1 MKTIEQLA
9 SGMTVGHVG
18 LGFRSGVPGSVR
30 QQVHDGDTI
39 NVRAMGNFGIRFLGV
54 DAPEVSFTLPGK
66 KTFTGISSSAWDTF
80 LADPFNAVHG
90 AFSPALDVGLQTHI
104 ESLVTSGIGINH
116 SRHADFA
123 QDGLE
128 TEVMNDL
135 AALGQNEDTF
145 QFFMA
150 FAHEVMDGYGRFLAY
165 INREQPN
172 ANQPSPRP
180 LSYNE
185 RLLQQGLVSTYFI
198 WPNVNPFRKQ
208 SNVVA
213 AVPEPGS
220 ASQLAQ
226 AEKSLRDARQSTK
239 NNRQN
244 GIGIF
249 DANDPLILQP
259 FEIRFLARRQ
269 PPNRW
274 VIDLSAASDKLI
286 PPQQYFTI
294 ANIEDRL
301 FIPEEYVPL
310 FVKKGWKI

>member
-9 SGMTVGHVG
+9 SGLTVGHVG
-18 LGFRSGVPGSVR
+18 LGFRGGVPGSVR
-30 QQVHDGDTI
+30 
-39 NVRAMGNFGIRFLGV
+39 
-54 DAPEVSFTLPGK
+54 P
-66 KTFTGISSSAWDTF
+66 
-80 LADPFNAVHG
+80 
-90 AFSPALDVGLQTHI
+90 HI

-116 SRHADFA
+116 SRHAGFA

-128 TEVMNDL
+128 TEVTNDL
-135 AALGQNEDTF
+135 TALGQNEDTF

-150 FAHEVMDGYGRFLAY
+150 FAHEVMDGYGRFLSY

-185 RLLQQGLVSTYFI
+185 RLLQQGLVSPYFI

-208 SNVVA
+208 SSVVA

-226 AEKSLRDARQSTK
+226 AEKSLRDARLSTK

-249 DANDPLILQP
+249 DTNDPLILQP

-274 VIDLSAASDKLI
+274 VIDLSVASDKLL

-310 FVKKGWKI
+310 FVKKGWEV